1 MHVQT
6 NIPCVYSLLKKT
18 LFRFPNFD
26 FSEIIHDEDV
36 FYTDERETDEHC
48 CDRAVKF
55 LEWLNKRP
63 EKCIAV
69 VTHSSFLRHLFGQ
82 FGESLAQQD
91 MDNLQRLAGNCELR
105 SVVLCSHGVKDGKN
119 IDPLQPPSSAPST
132 GETFI
137 YIILMLSCVVYVCLG
152 SFESHFMLHLSHL
165 YTVRMD
171 SMFGQEALKG

>member
-1 MHVQT
+1 M
-6 NIPCVYSLLKKT
+6 
-18 LFRFPNFD
+18 
-26 FSEIIHDEDV
+26 
-36 FYTDERETDEHC
+36 FYGDERETDEHC

-132 GETFI
+132 GKTFI
-137 YIILMLSCVVYVCLG
+137 YINVIMCSLRLRLG
-152 SFESHFMLHLSHL
+152 YFESHFMLYLSQYL
-165 YTVRMD
+165 YIVRMD
-171 SMFGQEALKG
+171 SLKG

>member
-1 MHVQT
+1 M
-6 NIPCVYSLLKKT
+6 LFLKKT
-18 LFRFPNFD
+18 LLLRFPNFD

-48 CDRAVKF
+48 CERAVKF

-69 VTHSSFLRHLFGQ
+69 ETHSSFLRHLFGQ

-132 GETFI
+132 GKTFYLYVI
-137 YIILMLSCVVYVCLG
+137 SYVVYVCLG
-152 SFESHFMLHLSHL
+152 SFESHFMLYLSHL
-165 YTVRMD
+165 YTVRME
-171 SMFGQEALKG
+171 SMFGEEALKG